1 MLSHEKVTKSPVE
14 VSYKKLY
21 NRSTHSHTVLT
32 PYHDYRHAKNITNI
46 IYYAKPN
53 THMRF
58 VFVEQS
64 TVVKITI
71 SSWLFYHS

>member
-53 THMRF
+53 THMRYR
-58 VFVEQS
+58 
-64 TVVKITI
+64 VVKITI

>member
-21 NRSTHSHTVLT
+21 NRSIHSHTVLT

-46 IYYAKPN
+46 IY
-53 THMRF
+53 
-58 VFVEQS
+58 
-64 TVVKITI
+64 
-71 SSWLFYHS
+71 